1 MNLAIIGYG
10 LVRGREPEFGLLASK
25 NDVRLIGYDRRK
37 KMHESGMIGTE
48 KIEIVYPEIRPAVF
62 LDPIFALRKEYDCS
76 SWIYF
81 TNLEEYLRDRDV
93 VITHELWNF
102 PSFQAAKICKRLRL
116 PLVAVIFE
124 TIPKNPAFTLMPP
137 YSRNTRQVM
146 RTAKLFVAQTNKAK
160 SYLRSLGINEESI
173 RVIYPG
179 IDLDLFRP
187 SPKKKNREEVRILF
201 VGNFVQKGLQ
211 TVLKAFIEL
220 SKKHHNVS
228 LWIAGNGPKRIIDTI
243 LFLQKKFPLRY
254 LGTVP
259 HNEMAPIYR
268 EADIFCTLSRDVRRL
283 GIKINEEQF
292 GFALVEAMACGL
304 PIVTTDCGAIPE
316 VVGRGNYVIGQ
327 GLYGDLID
335 ALSTLANDSGKRE
348 TAGNDNRRRAE
359 TCFDVKKQ
367 SAVLMQQISSWGLKD

>member
-1 MNLAIIGYG
+1 MVNLAIIGYG

-37 KMHESGMIGTE
+37 KMHESGIIGTE
-48 KIEIVYPEIRPAVF
+48 KMEIVYPEIRPAVF

-102 PSFQAAKICKRLRL
+102 PSFQAAKICKRLHL

-146 RTAKLFVAQTNKAK
+146 RTARLFVAQTNKAK

-187 SPKKKNREEVRILF
+187 SPKKEKPGRSQNSVCRQFRS
-201 VGNFVQKGLQ
+201 KGI
-211 TVLKAFIEL
+211 TDGAKSF
-220 SKKHHNVS
+220 H
-228 LWIAGNGPKRIIDTI
+228 RII
-243 LFLQKKFPLRY
+243 K
-254 LGTVP
+254 
-259 HNEMAPIYR
+259 
-268 EADIFCTLSRDVRRL
+268 
-283 GIKINEEQF
+283 
-292 GFALVEAMACGL
+292 
-304 PIVTTDCGAIPE
+304 
-316 VVGRGNYVIGQ
+316 
-327 GLYGDLID
+327 
-335 ALSTLANDSGKRE
+335 E
-348 TAGNDNRRRAE
+348 T
-359 TCFDVKKQ
+359 
-367 SAVLMQQISSWGLKD
+367 S